1 MFESKCSHGCGR
13 LGSRQHADGRM
24 LCALC
29 YWAEGNEEN
38 GVWGCPTC
46 GPDTERVS
54 LKAVPDSTPVSR
66 EVMEHMRRHD
76 YDGQGKSEWD
86 EVEGSMA
93 IIAYGVVVIGLIILI
108 VIGVHYA

>member
-1 MFESKCSHGCGR
+1 
-13 LGSRQHADGRM
+13 M
-24 LCALC
+24 LCDMC

-46 GPDTERVS
+46 APDLEAVS
-54 LKAVPDSTPVSR
+54 LSGEARSLQAVPNPAPVSH